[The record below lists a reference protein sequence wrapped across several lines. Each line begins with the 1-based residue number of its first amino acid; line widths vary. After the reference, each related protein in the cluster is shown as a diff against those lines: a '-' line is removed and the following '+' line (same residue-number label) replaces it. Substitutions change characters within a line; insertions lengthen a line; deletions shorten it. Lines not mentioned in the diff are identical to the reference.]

1 MRLYSFS
8 IATLLAV
15 WTLGF
20 WQNANSH
27 HPTATQTQ
35 HITLTPDMPVWDVL
49 VRLGKA
55 RRHAVDTTVAGYSI
69 EKGKEIVH
77 KGFTTHPTT
86 GKKTKRQSKYFTC
99 IACHNTVRETKDLT
113 SHDPQVRL
121 QYAVDNKIPFLQGSS
136 FFGIV
141 NREAFY
147 NGDYQKKYGSV
158 PDIKAANQDLRKA
171 IHVCATQCSQ
181 GRPLEK
187 WEMES
192 VLAYLWSLQLRLN
205 DLPLKPSDY
214 KEIEEAI
221 SSDRNLAQAV
231 SIIEDLFALYEPAT
245 FPEVMEYRTLD
256 SRVIGDAARF
266 QNGKNIY
273 DLSCKHCHEGKKFS
287 FFALDDSRKSFQ
299 YLNNKMK
306 NGHNHS
312 LYKITRLGTYPLTG
326 KRAYMPQYTA
336 EKLSNEQLIDLRV
349 YVQKMA
355 EK

>member
-8 IATLLAV
+8 IAALFAV
-15 WTLGF
+15 WGLGF
-20 WQNANSH
+20 WQPATSS
-27 HPTATQTQ
+27 TAPQIAQ
-35 HITLTPDMPVWDVL
+35 MSYTLKPETPVWDVL
-49 VRLGKA
+49 VRLGKF
-55 RRHAVDTTVAGYSI
+55 RRFSIDTTATGYSA
-69 EKGKEIVH
+69 EKGKEIVE
-77 KGFTTHPTT
+77 KGYTTHPIT

-99 IACHNTVRETKDLT
+99 IACHNSSRETKDLT
-113 SHDPQVRL
+113 DQNPQSRL
-121 QYAVDNKIPFLQGSS
+121 QYAVDNKMPFLQGST

-192 VLAYLWSLQLRLN
+192 VLAYFWTLQLQLK
-205 DLPLKPSDY
+205 DLPLQPADFQK
-214 KEIEEAI
+214 IEQAI
-221 SSDRNLAQAV
+221 ADDVNLAQAV
-231 SIIEDLFALYEPAT
+231 SILESKFALYQPAT
-245 FPEVMEYRTLD
+245 FPEEMEYRTLD
-256 SRVIGDAARF
+256 SRVANDEARF
-266 QNGKNIY
+266 KNGKNIY
-273 DLSCKHCHEGKKFS
+273 DLSCKHCHAGKKFS
-287 FFALDDSRKSFQ
+287 FFALDDSRKSFR
-299 YLNNKMK
+299 YLDNKMK
-306 NGHNHS
+306 NGHAHS
-312 LYKITRLGTYPLTG
+312 LYKITRAGTYPLTG
-326 KRAYMPQYTA
+326 KRAYMPQYPA